1 MLEILKRFTGAP
13 DGMRF
18 DTLNMYHKE
27 NFIGSEEF
35 TYHNN
40 AQLSYPNDV
49 KSIILTGLDIL

>member
-1 MLEILKRFTGAP
+1 
-13 DGMRF
+13 MRF